1 MSMKDWA
8 AREIELACVRE
19 RDASKEDDFD
29 YGCGCYDSALK
40 AFNSLL
46 EDGHSGMSISITR
59 SILNRLIDGKPL
71 TPIEDTED
79 VWNDIIDRDDE
90 EGYICFQCRRM
101 SSLFKYVYAD
111 GTIKYKDNDQFVIV
125 DVNSGATYSSGLVYE
140 HVENLFPITMPYFPG
155 KAIRI
160 DCEDFLFDKSG
171 GDYDTTGIFRAIKP
185 DGTQIKI
192 NKFFKE
198 VNNNWVEIDVQEYI
212 DRRNNQIKKGEPI

>member
-1 MSMKDWA
+1 MNIKDWA
-8 AREIELACVRE
+8 AREVELACVRE

-46 EDGHSGMSISITR
+46 EDGHSGMSIIITR
-59 SILNRLIDGKPL
+59 GILNRLVDGKPL

-79 VWNDIIDRDDE
+79 VWNNINTDKDGIVLYR
-90 EGYICFQCRRM
+90 CKRM
-101 SSLFKYVYAD
+101 SSLSKYVYPD
-111 GTIKYKDNDQFVIV
+111 GTVKYKDTDQFVII
-125 DVNSGATYSSGLVYE
+125 DVNSKQTYSSGLVRK
-140 HVENLFPITMPYFPG
+140 HVTNLFPITMPYFPG

-171 GDYDTTGIFRAIKP
+171 GDFDTKGIFRAVKA

-198 VNNNWVEIDVQEYI
+198 VNNNWVEIGVQEYV
-212 DRRNNQIKKGEPI
+212 DRRDNQVKKGEQI